1 VTPVPRQRP
10 ARPPL
15 QERGQR
21 RVDAILDAA
30 ATIVAERGVAGV
42 TVHGVARRARTA
54 IGSMYHFFPD
64 LEAVLGALAE
74 RHAQTMRAELEAV
87 SDAPV
92 DWGALPLPAAVDG
105 FLDPLLT
112 YIDRHPDVLRVLRR
126 PGRPGGDRRR
136 NPELE
141 ALLLQM
147 ADRIVRARTP
157 AASPAARA
165 ARAATMLALVDGVLT
180 RTERVPAPPAS
191 TMMRELKRAIVG
203 YLATYE
209 V

>member
-1 VTPVPRQRP
+1 MTPVPRQRP

-30 ATIVAERGVAGV
+30 ATIVAERGVAGL

-64 LEAVLGALAE
+64 LEAVLGALAD
-74 RHAQTMRAELEAV
+74 RHARTLRGELEAL
-87 SDAPV
+87 SAAPV
-92 DWGALPLPAAVDG
+92 DWAALPLDVAVDG

-112 YIDRHPDVLRVLRR
+112 YIERHPDVLHVLRR
-126 PGRPGGDRRR
+126 PGRGARRH
-136 NPELE
+136 PELE
-141 ALLLQM
+141 ALLLQT
-147 ADRIVRARTP
+147 AERIVRARTP
-157 AASPAARA
+157 EASPAARA
-165 ARAATMLALVDGVLT
+165 ARAATMLAVVDGVLT
-180 RTERVPAPPAS
+180 RTERVASPPAS

-203 YLATYE
+203 YLGSYE
-209 V
+209 AI

>member
-64 LEAVLGALAE
+64 LEAVLGALAD
-74 RHAQTMRAELEAV
+74 RHARTLRGELEAL
-87 SDAPV
+87 SAAPV
-92 DWGALPLPAAVDG
+92 DWAALPLDVAVDG

-112 YIDRHPDVLRVLRR
+112 YIERHPDVLHVLRR
-126 PGRPGGDRRR
+126 PGRGSRRH
-136 NPELE
+136 PELE
-141 ALLLQM
+141 ALLLQT
-147 ADRIVRARTP
+147 AERIVRARTP
-157 AASPAARA
+157 EASPAARA
-165 ARAATMLALVDGVLT
+165 ARAATMLAVVDGVLT
-180 RTERVPAPPAS
+180 RTERVATPPAS
-191 TMMRELKRAIVG
+191 TMMRELKRAIVA
-203 YLATYE
+203 YLGSYE
-209 V
+209 AV